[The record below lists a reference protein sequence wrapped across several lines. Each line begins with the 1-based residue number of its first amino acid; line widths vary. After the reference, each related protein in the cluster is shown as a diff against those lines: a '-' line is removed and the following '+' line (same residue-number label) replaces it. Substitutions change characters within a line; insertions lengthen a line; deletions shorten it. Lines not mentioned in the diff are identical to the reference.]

1 LAAAPRPTTTHCPPP
16 PPPPSPPPPVPQL
29 GQHLSR
35 AEQRALLHRRDYVL
49 RYLDDLVAR
58 QGYAATVRE

>member
-1 LAAAPRPTTTHCPPP
+1 ML
-16 PPPPSPPPPVPQL
+16 SLQL

-49 RYLDDLVAR
+49 RYFDELVAQ